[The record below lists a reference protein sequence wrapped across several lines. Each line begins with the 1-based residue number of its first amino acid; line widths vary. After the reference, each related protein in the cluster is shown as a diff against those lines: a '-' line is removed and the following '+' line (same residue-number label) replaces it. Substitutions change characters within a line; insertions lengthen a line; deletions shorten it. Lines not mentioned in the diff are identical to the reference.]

1 MSASSSH
8 PDKRIEHEMI
18 LWENMHRDGKL
29 NLKLLNGG
37 LPRKADLITTCVGI
51 APTTCHKPYTD
62 CLHLSIYS
70 LLPPHI

>member
-37 LPRKADLITTCVGI
+37 LSEKLA
-51 APTTCHKPYTD
+51 
-62 CLHLSIYS
+62 S
-70 LLPPHI
+70 